1 VSVSINAAMVAHA
14 ASPTPG
20 PRALVSSRSMYV
32 AVAGTIGAGKS
43 TLTRLLA
50 ERYHL
55 RPVFE
60 AVDENPYL
68 ADFYGDMRRW
78 AFHSQMF
85 FLATRLEQHL
95 AQVNPGERVIQ
106 DRTVDEDA
114 QVFAQA
120 LFEDGMIDA
129 RDFDVY
135 TRTYRAVRRAL
146 RVPDLMVYVRASLPT
161 VKRHIALR
169 GRGFEQNV
177 PDAYLMR
184 LEALYERWASAYGD
198 APMVVVDADRF
209 DVVASAADREA
220 VFDLLERNGLSAPV
234 MR

>member
-1 VSVSINAAMVAHA
+1 
-14 ASPTPG
+14 
-20 PRALVSSRSMYV
+20 MYV

-50 ERYHL
+50 DRYHL

-68 ADFYGDMRRW
+68 ADFYADMRRW

-95 AQVNPGERVIQ
+95 AQVNPAERIIQ

-114 QVFAQA
+114 NVFARA
-120 LFEDGMIDA
+120 LYEDGMIEP
-129 RDFDVY
+129 RDFEVY
-135 TRTYRAVRRAL
+135 TRTYRAISGAL
-146 RVPDLMVYVRASLPT
+146 RVPDLMIYVRAGLAT

-169 GRGFEQNV
+169 GRGFERDV
-177 PDAYLMR
+177 PDGYLLR
-184 LEALYERWASAYGD
+184 IEGLYERWAATYD
-198 APMVVVDADRF
+198 AAPLVVVDADRY
-209 DVVASAADREA
+209 DVVKRSGDRAA
-220 VFDLLERNGLSAPV
+220 VFDLLERSGLPAPV
-234 MR
+234 MG

>member
-1 VSVSINAAMVAHA
+1 
-14 ASPTPG
+14 
-20 PRALVSSRSMYV
+20 MYV

-55 RPVFE
+55 LPLYE
-60 AVDENPYL
+60 AVDQNPYL
-68 ADFYGDMRRW
+68 SDFYADMRRW

-95 AQVNPGERVIQ
+95 SQVNPAERIVQ

-114 QVFAQA
+114 NVFARA

-129 RDFDVY
+129 RDFEVY
-135 TRTYRAVRRAL
+135 SRTYRAVRRAL
-146 RVPDLMVYVRASLPT
+146 RAPDLLVYVRAGLET
-161 VKRHIALR
+161 VKRHIEAR
-169 GRGFEQNV
+169 GRGFERDV
-177 PDAYLMR
+177 PDAYLLR
-184 LEALYERWASAYGD
+184 LQGLYESWAEGFD
-198 APMVVVDADRF
+198 AAPLVVVDADRYDF
-209 DVVASAADREA
+209 VHSSDDRDE
-220 VFDLLERNGLSAPV
+220 VFDLLERNGLAEPV